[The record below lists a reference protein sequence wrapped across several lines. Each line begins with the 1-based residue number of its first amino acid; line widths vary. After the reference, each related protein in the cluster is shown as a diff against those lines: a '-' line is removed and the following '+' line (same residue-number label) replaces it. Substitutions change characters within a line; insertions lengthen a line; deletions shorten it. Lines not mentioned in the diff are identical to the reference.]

1 MDKFEQMVEAIE
13 ETEDMVECKECF
25 DLFPKAECT
34 KIDHGYICPT
44 CGREQPRNLDDISF
58 TDITTDLYSQE
69 FPDVMDYDSEFKA
82 KVEADRAVAMDVDSV
97 VDALIKDE
105 YDAIDGYEVADEVV
119 QHSDL
124 EAEEKEDLLDTIDHI
139 KEEEEEHI
147 DELKDAADLEIKD
160 LEDEKEDP
168 KDEDPKE
175 EIEEIDE
182 ALGVGAGLALGGAA
196 IGAGI
201 VGSKLLDSK
210 ESEEGAEDLDEL
222 FDTNLELG
230 FDGGSGNK
238 VDVLSS
244 HEPEKEG
251 EEKLDELF
259 DTDIKLGLDAG
270 DNNDVSVLSPLNA
283 SHDEEEEGE
292 ELKEDY
298 TGTPE
303 ERTTHLDKED
313 SDKGT
318 LEYDNSEKAK
328 DDKCILTEGPLDF
341 FKNKKAVKALDKLF
355 GAAGYVLIPSEKEL
369 LTKHKAE
376 FGLNSPFKTFA
387 DAQAKA
393 KAASQLFPESTL
405 YIVPIVPSNLPAEVR
420 DQMDIKAGKY
430 GPILAAYLG
439 GKENAADKNR
449 KQIGLN
455 LQKMLKAYE
464 VFVGKDAAEL
474 PIDEEPRAEEAPAE
488 TPATEEPA
496 TEETPA
502 VKTEANKKMKAAL
515 KAAGM
520 SQADIDKLFKSG
532 VIPTIRKAL
541 LGEGLTLEDLRDE
554 ETVVCD
560 YPAETSEVSTIK
572 EDLELEYEFKPTEL
586 QKAKAEVFKLNAM
599 QRFKQD
605 ETLPEIFALYK
616 ELQPERRTNPNDD
629 TFWEK
634 RMQEDPRAAQD
645 DFLNFYQ
652 RFHELRKKR
661 ELYVSSYDTEKRDL
675 MTGAATVKFKSNDAK
690 DKLMTESIYKATER
704 KPIPEGMTI
713 EQLVEENEET
723 VVCGCCAGEHPRAA
737 CRQEVDLGW
746 LCEQCE
752 QAITSR
758 GEELS
763 FTEDLES
770 ATYGLKNMTSAMKES
785 ILNLSPADF
794 AECVDSS
801 RVELWGLEEPED
813 GVAQAVLI
821 KSYDEVSTEDVQSC
835 HDEMLDLGGM
845 FTFSFTASGKPSLY
859 GWNTEQLRKLNQAGF
874 KGISFDNPAYE
885 EAIRL
890 AWRIN

>member
-168 KDEDPKE
+168 KDEKDEDPKE
-175 EIEEIDE
+175 ETEEVDE

-230 FDGGSGNK
+230 LDGGSGNK

-298 TGTPE
+298 TGTSE

-318 LEYDNSEKAK
+318 LKYDNPEKAK
-328 DDKCILTEGPLDF
+328 DDDCEANKGILHSEDDKCILTEGPLDF

-355 GAAGYVLIPSEKEL
+355 GASGYVLIPSEKEL

-393 KAASQLFPESTL
+393 KAASQLFPEATL
-405 YIVPIVPSNLPAEVR
+405 YIVPIVPSSLPAEVR

-430 GPILAAYLG
+430 GPILAAYLE

-474 PIDEEPRAEEAPAE
+474 PVDEEPRAEKAPAEE
-488 TPATEEPA
+488 TPATEEPKP
-496 TEETPA
+496 EEASSP
-502 VKTEANKKMKAAL
+502 KTEANRKMKAAL

-554 ETVVCD
+554 
-560 YPAETSEVSTIK
+560 TI
-572 EDLELEYEFKPTEL
+572 
-586 QKAKAEVFKLNAM
+586 
-599 QRFKQD
+599 
-605 ETLPEIFALYK
+605 
-616 ELQPERRTNPNDD
+616 
-629 TFWEK
+629 
-634 RMQEDPRAAQD
+634 
-645 DFLNFYQ
+645 
-652 RFHELRKKR
+652 
-661 ELYVSSYDTEKRDL
+661 
-675 MTGAATVKFKSNDAK
+675 
-690 DKLMTESIYKATER
+690 
-704 KPIPEGMTI
+704 
-713 EQLVEENEET
+713 
-723 VVCGCCAGEHPRAA
+723 VVCGCCAGEHPKAA

-763 FTEDLES
+763 FTED
-770 ATYGLKNMTSAMKES
+770 
-785 ILNLSPADF
+785 
-794 AECVDSS
+794 
-801 RVELWGLEEPED
+801 
-813 GVAQAVLI
+813 
-821 KSYDEVSTEDVQSC
+821 
-835 HDEMLDLGGM
+835 
-845 FTFSFTASGKPSLY
+845 
-859 GWNTEQLRKLNQAGF
+859 
-874 KGISFDNPAYE
+874 
-885 EAIRL
+885 
-890 AWRIN
+890 

>member
-34 KIDHGYICPT
+34 KIAHGYICPT

-82 KVEADRAVAMDVDSV
+82 KVEADREAAMNVDSV

-105 YDAIDGYEVADEVV
+105 YDAIEGYEVADEVV

-168 KDEDPKE
+168 KDEKDEDPKE
-175 EIEEIDE
+175 ETEEVDE

-196 IGAGI
+196 IGAGMI
-201 VGSKLLDSK
+201 GSKLLDSK
-210 ESEEGAEDLDEL
+210 ESEEGSEDLDEL

-230 FDGGSGNK
+230 LDGGSGNK

-259 DTDIKLGLDAG
+259 DADIKLGLDAG

-283 SHDEEEEGE
+283 SHDEKEEGE
-292 ELKEDY
+292 DLKEETSVFNKIWQPVNEDY

-318 LEYDNSEKAK
+318 LEYDNPEKADDDECDANK
-328 DDKCILTEGPLDF
+328 GILHSEDDKCILTEGPFDF

-355 GAAGYVLIPSEKEL
+355 GASGYVLVPSDKDIIA
-369 LTKHKAE
+369 KHKAE
-376 FGLNSPFKTFA
+376 FGFNSPFKTFT

-393 KAASQLFPESTL
+393 KAASQLFPEATL
-405 YIVPIVPSNLPAEVR
+405 YIVPIVPSSLPAEVR
-420 DQMDIKAGKY
+420 DQMDIKSGKY

-464 VFVGKDAAEL
+464 VFAGKDADAVEL
-474 PIDEEPRAEEAPAE
+474 PVGEEPEAEEAPVEE
-488 TPATEEPA
+488 TPAAEEPA
-496 TEETPA
+496 TEEAPA

-520 SQADIDKLFKSG
+520 SQADIDKLFKNG

-554 ETVVCD
+554 ETVVYD
-560 YPAETSEVSTIK
+560 YSAETPKVSTIK
-572 EDLELEYEFKPTEL
+572 EDLEYEFKPTEL
-586 QKAKAEVFKLNAM
+586 QKAKAEVFKLNGT
-599 QRFKQD
+599 QRFKED
-605 ETLPEIFALYK
+605 ETLPQIYALYK
-616 ELQPERRTNPNDD
+616 ELAAADPEGKTSA
-629 TFWEK
+629 TSGLHTT
-634 RMQEDPRAAQD
+634 AD
-645 DFLNFYQ
+645 DFLNFY
-652 RFHELRKKR
+652 RNFHELRKNR
-661 ELYVSSYDTEKRDL
+661 ELYVSSYDPEKRDL
-675 MTGAATVKFKSNDAK
+675 ITGAATVKFKSNDAK
-690 DKLMTESIYKATER
+690 DKLMAESIYKATER
-704 KPIPEGMTI
+704 KPIPEGMTV
-713 EQLVEENEET
+713 EQPIEENKEI
-723 VVCGCCAGEHPRAA
+723 VVCGWCDHEVPKCD
-737 CRQEVDLGW
+737 CRKEVDFGW
-746 LCEQCE
+746 LCDKCE
-752 QAITSR
+752 EAIKSR
-758 GEELS
+758 GEELT
-763 FTEDLES
+763 FVEDIRTADEIIS
-770 ATYGLKNMTSAMKES
+770 DVADELKA
-785 ILNLSPADF
+785 
-794 AECVDSS
+794 
-801 RVELWGLEEPED
+801 
-813 GVAQAVLI
+813 
-821 KSYDEVSTEDVQSC
+821 
-835 HDEMLDLGGM
+835 
-845 FTFSFTASGKPSLY
+845 
-859 GWNTEQLRKLNQAGF
+859 
-874 KGISFDNPAYE
+874 
-885 EAIRL
+885 
-890 AWRIN
+890 

>member
-318 LEYDNSEKAK
+318 LEYDNPAKAK
-328 DDKCILTEGPLDF
+328 DDDCEANKGILHSEDDKCILTEGPLDF

-355 GAAGYVLIPSEKEL
+355 GASGYVLIPSEKEL

-474 PIDEEPRAEEAPAE
+474 PVDEEPRAEEAPAE
-488 TPATEEPA
+488 ETPATEEPKP
-496 TEETPA
+496 EEA
-502 VKTEANKKMKAAL
+502 VSPKTEANRKMKAAL

-554 ETVVCD
+554 
-560 YPAETSEVSTIK
+560 S
-572 EDLELEYEFKPTEL
+572 
-586 QKAKAEVFKLNAM
+586 
-599 QRFKQD
+599 
-605 ETLPEIFALYK
+605 
-616 ELQPERRTNPNDD
+616 
-629 TFWEK
+629 
-634 RMQEDPRAAQD
+634 
-645 DFLNFYQ
+645 
-652 RFHELRKKR
+652 
-661 ELYVSSYDTEKRDL
+661 
-675 MTGAATVKFKSNDAK
+675 
-690 DKLMTESIYKATER
+690 
-704 KPIPEGMTI
+704 
-713 EQLVEENEET
+713 T

-763 FTEDLES
+763 FTEDLEG

-890 AWRIN
+890 AWRIK

>member
-34 KIDHGYICPT
+34 KIAHGYICPT

-82 KVEADRAVAMDVDSV
+82 KVEADREAAMNVDSV

-105 YDAIDGYEVADEVV
+105 YDAIEGYEVADEVV

-147 DELKDAADLEIKD
+147 DELKDAADLEIRD
-160 LEDEKEDP
+160 LEDKKEDP
-168 KDEDPKE
+168 KDEKDEDPKE
-175 EIEEIDE
+175 ETEEVDE

-230 FDGGSGNK
+230 LDGGSGNK

-259 DTDIKLGLDAG
+259 DADIKLGLDAG

-283 SHDEEEEGE
+283 SHDEKEEGE
-292 ELKEDY
+292 DLKEETSVFNKIWQPVNEDY

-318 LEYDNSEKAK
+318 LEYDNPEKAEDDDECDASK
-328 DDKCILTEGPLDF
+328 GILHSEDDKCILTEGPFDF

-355 GAAGYVLIPSEKEL
+355 GASGYVLVPSDKDIIA
-369 LTKHKAE
+369 KHKAE
-376 FGLNSPFKTFA
+376 LGFNSPFKTFA

-393 KAASQLFPESTL
+393 KAASQLFPEATL
-405 YIVPIVPSNLPAEVR
+405 YIVPIVPSSLPAEVR
-420 DQMDIKAGKY
+420 DQMYIKSGKY

-464 VFVGKDAAEL
+464 VFAGKDADAVEL
-474 PIDEEPRAEEAPAE
+474 PVDEEPRAEEPAAE
-488 TPATEEPA
+488 ESPATEEPA
-496 TEETPA
+496 AEETPA

-520 SQADIDKLFKSG
+520 SQADIDKLFKNG

-554 ETVVCD
+554 ETVVCGWCD
-560 YPAETSEVSTIK
+560 HEVPK
-572 EDLELEYEFKPTEL
+572 CDC
-586 QKAKAEVFKLNAM
+586 
-599 QRFKQD
+599 
-605 ETLPEIFALYK
+605 
-616 ELQPERRTNPNDD
+616 
-629 TFWEK
+629 
-634 RMQEDPRAAQD
+634 
-645 DFLNFYQ
+645 
-652 RFHELRKKR
+652 RK
-661 ELYVSSYDTEKRDL
+661 
-675 MTGAATVKFKSNDAK
+675 
-690 DKLMTESIYKATER
+690 
-704 KPIPEGMTI
+704 
-713 EQLVEENEET
+713 
-723 VVCGCCAGEHPRAA
+723 
-737 CRQEVDLGW
+737 EVDFGW
-746 LCEQCE
+746 LCDRCE
-752 QAITSR
+752 EAIKSR
-758 GEELS
+758 GEELT
-763 FTEDLES
+763 FVEDIRTADEIIS
-770 ATYGLKNMTSAMKES
+770 DVADELKA
-785 ILNLSPADF
+785 
-794 AECVDSS
+794 
-801 RVELWGLEEPED
+801 
-813 GVAQAVLI
+813 
-821 KSYDEVSTEDVQSC
+821 
-835 HDEMLDLGGM
+835 
-845 FTFSFTASGKPSLY
+845 
-859 GWNTEQLRKLNQAGF
+859 
-874 KGISFDNPAYE
+874 
-885 EAIRL
+885 
-890 AWRIN
+890 